1 MKHNIVGASLLVA
14 GTTIGASMIALPM
27 TSATLGFSNSLIL
40 MGVMWVVMLNAAF
53 VMIEISQGK
62 AQSIA
67 FLAGI
72 HIGRYAKV
80 LAGAMLLILF
90 WALLSAYIAGASSL
104 LHLNFS
110 IDQRWLAVCYGVVCA
125 SIIVWKT
132 KAVDYSNRF
141 LMTVKIIVFLL
152 LLIWLL
158 PYVRME
164 TLLQKPITLISEH
177 SQGVDWY
184 QSIPIFFAA
193 FGFHGSIPS
202 LMIML
207 KGEKKP
213 IYLSLIIGSLI
224 PFIVY
229 ILWQIM
235 TLGVLD
241 CTTQNC
247 APILKDVGA
256 FVGGVAQS
264 TKTPHILLWIH
275 LFTFIAITTSF
286 LGVGLGLLD
295 FAKEWFPS
303 IQQDAGPHKKSLKV
317 LPVNIRLGLFLL
329 ALPLSFAI
337 FYPTGFVYALGFAAM
352 ALSVFAVILPCWV
365 AFHMRSLHTIDMN
378 RLKLGLL
385 MLVGIAI
392 LFIESFKN

>member
-40 MGVMWVVMLNAAF
+40 LGIMWVVMLNAAF

-67 FLAGI
+67 LLAGV
-72 HIGRYAKV
+72 HIGRFAKV

-110 IDQRWLAVCYGVVCA
+110 IDQRWLSVCYGVICTSV
-125 SIIVWKT
+125 IVWKT

-141 LMTVKIIVFLL
+141 LMAVKIVVFLL
-152 LLIWLL
+152 LLVWLL
-158 PYVRME
+158 PYVRIE
-164 TLLQKPITLISEH
+164 ALLQKPVTLVSFQ
-177 SQGVDWY
+177 SQGMAWY

-207 KGEKKP
+207 KGQKKP
-213 IYLSLIIGSLI
+213 IYLSLIIGSLV

-229 ILWQIM
+229 VLWQIM

-241 CTTQNC
+241 CSTQNC
-247 APILKDVGA
+247 TPILSDVGA

-295 FAKEWFPS
+295 FAKEWFPA
-303 IQQDAGPHKKSLKV
+303 IQQSGDARKRAFMT

-329 ALPLSFAI
+329 VLPLSFAI

-365 AFHMRSLHTIDMN
+365 AFHMRSIHGVDIN
-378 RLKLGLL
+378 RIKLGLL
-385 MLVGIAI
+385 MLVGFAI
-392 LFIESFKN
+392 LILESFKN